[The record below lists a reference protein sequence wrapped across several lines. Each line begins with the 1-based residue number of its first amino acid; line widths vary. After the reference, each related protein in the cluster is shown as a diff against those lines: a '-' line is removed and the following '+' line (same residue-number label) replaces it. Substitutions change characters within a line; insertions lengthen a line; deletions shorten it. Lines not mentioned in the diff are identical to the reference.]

1 MGGLSFLSPLFLLGA
16 LAVAIPV
23 VLHLFRRRNDPVVP
37 FSAMRFLHQ
46 VPIEQ
51 ARRRRLQD
59 LLLLALRVAALLL
72 LAIGFARPYLQSPMS
87 ASEAG
92 VTVVAVDVSASM
104 GDAIRFA
111 RAQALALQAIDKA
124 PAGDSVAVVRFA
136 GRADVLVESGPDRD
150 AARAA
155 IAQLRP
161 SFGPT
166 RYHAAIARGLDVV
179 GTRTGRLVL
188 VTDLQSSGWTSA
200 DAVAVPAR
208 VTIEVG
214 DVGPLPPN
222 VGIAVL
228 DRTPQGIRAGL
239 VSTGPSRAVD
249 VELSVD
255 GKSAGRQRVT
265 LPADGTGTV
274 MFQGL
279 MATAGALRAHL
290 VAPDGIPA
298 DDQRWLALDPR
309 PGVRALVI
317 ASPGAGLDDAV
328 YVRRALEAAE
338 GATEAANAWRVEVA
352 PADRVQDASL
362 SGVAV
367 AVLVGTAGLDRRGA
381 EALRR
386 FVEHGGGLL
395 VAVGPGVN
403 VELLA
408 AGLGSAFPRL
418 RVGPP
423 AETPYSLVPT
433 DGRHPIFRLFD
444 PDRGAF
450 EQARFSRI
458 ATIAT
463 TVPASVIAR
472 FDNGAPALVD
482 QAMGKGRLGVFAS
495 DLSNRWNDLVL
506 QPAFVPWVVE
516 TASWLAANQAAPT
529 TLVAGDDATGQADRP
544 GVIDW
549 RPAGGTSAPTKLA
562 VNVAAQESDT
572 RRVSAAAFVAQVP
585 RDADDPSGAP
595 AAAQRQEAEQGWWRY
610 GLALMLI
617 GLVVES
623 AIGRRG

>member
-1 MGGLSFLSPLFLLGA
+1 MGGLSFLSPLFLIGA

-92 VTVVAVDVSASM
+92 VTVVAFDVSASM
-104 GDAIRFA
+104 GDPVRFA
-111 RAQALALQAIDKA
+111 RARTLAQEAIDNA
-124 PAGDSVAVVRFA
+124 PAGDQVAVVQFA
-136 GRADVLVESGPDRD
+136 GRADVIVEAGPDRA

-155 IAQLRP
+155 IARLQP

-166 RYHAAIARGLDVV
+166 RYHAAIARGLDLV
-179 GTRTGRLVL
+179 GTRAGRLVL
-188 VTDLQSSGWTSA
+188 VTDLQSSGWASA
-200 DAVAVPAR
+200 DAVGVPAR
-208 VTIEVG
+208 VSIEVA

-222 VGIAVL
+222 VCVAAL
-228 DRTPQGIRAGL
+228 DRTPQGLRVGL
-239 VSTGPSRAVD
+239 MSTGAPRDVE
-249 VELSVD
+249 VELSLD
-255 GKSAGRQRVT
+255 GRSLGRQRVT
-265 LPADGTGTV
+265 LPADGPGELLFRGVT
-274 MFQGL
+274 
-279 MATAGALRAHL
+279 ATSGAVRARL
-290 VAPDGIPA
+290 VTPDGIPA
-298 DDQRWLALDPR
+298 DDERWLVLDPR
-309 PGVRALVI
+309 PGVRAAII
-317 ASPGAGLDDAV
+317 ASPGAGLGEAL

-338 GATEAANAWRVEVA
+338 GSAAWRVDVR
-352 PADRVQDASL
+352 PADRVREVSDL

-367 AVLVGTAGLDRRGA
+367 AVIVGTAGLDRRGA
-381 EALRR
+381 EALGR
-386 FVEHGGGLL
+386 FVENGGGLL

-403 VELLA
+403 VDLLA
-408 AGLGSAFPRL
+408 TGLGSAFPRL

-423 AETPYSLVPT
+423 AEAPFSIVPT

-444 PDRGAF
+444 PDAGTF
-450 EQARFSRI
+450 DQARFTRI

-463 TVPASVIAR
+463 TAPSTVIAR
-472 FDNGAPALVD
+472 FDSGAPALVD

-516 TASWLAANQAAPT
+516 TASWLAANHAAPAG
-529 TLVAGDDATGQADRP
+529 LVAGDGVNDESSRP
-544 GVIDW
+544 GVTAW
-549 RPAGGTSAPTKLA
+549 RPTTAAGGPTTSLA
-562 VNVAAQESDT
+562 VNVAAQESDP

-585 RDADDPSGAP
+585 RDAEDRAGVP
-595 AAAQRQEAEQGWWRY
+595 AAARRQEAEQGWWRY

>member
-16 LAVAIPV
+16 LTVAIPV

-46 VPIEQ
+46 LPIEQ

-59 LLLLALRVAALLL
+59 LLLLALRVGALLL
-72 LAIGFARPYLQSPMS
+72 LALGFARPYLQSPMS

-104 GDAIRFA
+104 GDATRFA
-111 RAQALALQAIDKA
+111 RAKALALQAVDKA
-124 PAGDSVAVVRFA
+124 PAGDEVAVLQFA
-136 GRADVLVESGPDRD
+136 GRADVLVEPGPDRN
-150 AARAA
+150 AARAS
-155 IAQLRP
+155 IARLQP

-166 RYHAAIARGLDVV
+166 RYHAVLARGLDLV
-179 GTRTGRLVL
+179 GTRAGRLVL
-188 VTDLQSSGWTSA
+188 VTDLQASGWTSA
-200 DAVAVPAR
+200 DAVGLPER
-208 VTIEVG
+208 VTIEVA

-222 VGIAVL
+222 AGIAVL
-228 DRTPQGIRAGL
+228 EPTAQGVRVGL
-239 VSTGPSRAVD
+239 VSTGASRAVE

-255 GKSAGRQRVT
+255 GRSAGRQRVT
-265 LPADGTGTV
+265 LPADGTADV
-274 MFQGL
+274 LFRGL
-279 MATAGALRAHL
+279 TGSAGVVRAHL
-290 VAPDGIPA
+290 AAPDGIPA
-298 DDQRWLALDPR
+298 DDERWMALDAR
-309 PGVRALVI
+309 PGVRAAII

-328 YVRRALEAAE
+328 YVRRALEAAD
-338 GATEAANAWRVEVA
+338 GPNAWHVEVRS
-352 PADRVQDASL
+352 ADRVQDARDL

-386 FVEHGGGLL
+386 FVEQGGGLL

-444 PDRGAF
+444 PDAGAF

-463 TVPASVIAR
+463 TVPSSVIAR

-529 TLVAGDDATGQADRP
+529 GLVAGDGASGQLDRP

-549 RPAGGTSAPTKLA
+549 RPGGVASAPATKLA
-562 VNVAAQESDT
+562 VNVAAQESDA

-585 RDADDPSGAP
+585 HDAEDRAGAP
-595 AAAQRQEAEQGWWRY
+595 AAAERQEAEQGWWRY

>member
-1 MGGLSFLSPLFLLGA
+1 MGGLSFLSPLFLIGA
-16 LAVAIPV
+16 LTVAIPV

-59 LLLLALRVAALLL
+59 LLLLALRVTALLL
-72 LAIGFARPYLQSPMS
+72 LAVGFARPYLQSPMS
-87 ASEAG
+87 AAEAG

-104 GDAIRFA
+104 GDQIRFA
-111 RAQALALQAIDKA
+111 RARALAQQAVDAA
-124 PAGDSVAVVRFA
+124 PAGDQVAVVQFA
-136 GRADVLVESGPDRD
+136 GRADVLVEPGLDRA

-155 IAQLRP
+155 VAGLQP

-166 RYHAAIARGLDVV
+166 RYHAAIARGLDLV

-200 DAVAVPAR
+200 DAVGVPAR
-208 VTIEVG
+208 VSIEVA

-222 VGIAVL
+222 VAITAL
-228 DRTPQGIRAGL
+228 DRTPQGVRAGL
-239 VSTGPSRAVD
+239 TSTGPSRAVD
-249 VELSVD
+249 VELTLDARSL
-255 GKSAGRQRVT
+255 GRQRVT
-265 LPADGTGTV
+265 LPADGVGEAIFRGVT
-274 MFQGL
+274 
-279 MATAGALRAHL
+279 ATAGGVRARL
-290 VAPDGIPA
+290 LTPDGIPA

-309 PGVRALVI
+309 PGVRAAVI

-328 YVRRALEAAE
+328 YVRRALEAAD
-338 GATEAANAWRVEVA
+338 GSAAWRVEVR
-352 PADRVQDASL
+352 PADQVQDGASL
-362 SGVAV
+362 AGVAV

-381 EALRR
+381 EGLGR
-386 FVEHGGGLL
+386 FVEQGGGLL

-423 AETPYSLVPT
+423 AETPFSLVPT
-433 DGRHPIFRLFD
+433 EGRHPIFRLFD
-444 PDRGAF
+444 PDAGAF
-450 EQARFSRI
+450 DQARFTRI

-463 TVPASVIAR
+463 TAPASVIAR
-472 FDNGAPALVD
+472 FDNGAPALID
-482 QAMGKGRLGVFAS
+482 QVMGKGRLGVFAS

-506 QPAFVPWVVE
+506 QPAFVPWIVE
-516 TASWLAANQAAPT
+516 TASWLAANHAAPAG
-529 TLVAGDDATGQADRP
+529 LVAGDGASEQTARP
-544 GVIDW
+544 GVIAW
-549 RPAGGTSAPTKLA
+549 RPTGATGAPATSLA
-562 VNVAAQESDT
+562 VNVAVQESDP
-572 RRVSAAAFVAQVP
+572 RRVSAAAFVGQVA
-585 RDADDPSGAP
+585 RDAEDRAGRP
-595 AAAQRQEAEQGWWRY
+595 AAAKRQEAEQGWWRY

-617 GLVVES
+617 GLVAES

>member
-1 MGGLSFLSPLFLLGA
+1 MGGLSFLSPLFLIGT

-104 GDAIRFA
+104 GDAVRFA
-111 RAQALALQAIDKA
+111 RARTLAQEAIDNA
-124 PAGDSVAVVRFA
+124 PAGDQVAVVQFA
-136 GRADVLVESGPDRD
+136 GRADVMVEPGPDRT

-155 IAQLRP
+155 ITRLQP

-166 RYHAAIARGLDVV
+166 RYHAAIARSLDVV

-200 DAVAVPAR
+200 DAVGVPAR
-208 VTIEVG
+208 VSIEVA

-222 VGIAVL
+222 IGIAAL
-228 DRTPQGIRAGL
+228 DRAPQGLRVGL
-239 VSTGPSRAVD
+239 ASTGASRPVE
-249 VELSVD
+249 VELSLN
-255 GKSAGRQRVT
+255 GRSLGRQRAT
-265 LPADGTGTV
+265 LPADGTSELLFRGVT
-274 MFQGL
+274 
-279 MATAGALRAHL
+279 ATAGAVRARL
-290 VAPDGIPA
+290 VTPDGIPA
-298 DDQRWLALDPR
+298 DDERWLVLDPR
-309 PGVRALVI
+309 PGVRAAII
-317 ASPGAGLDDAV
+317 ASPGAGLGEAV

-338 GATEAANAWRVEVA
+338 GSAAWRVDVW
-352 PADRVQDASL
+352 PADRVREVRDL

-367 AVLVGTAGLDRRGA
+367 AVLLGTAGLDRRGA
-381 EALRR
+381 EALGR
-386 FVEHGGGLL
+386 FVENGAGLL

-403 VELLA
+403 VELLT
-408 AGLGSAFPRL
+408 AGFGEAFPRL

-444 PDRGAF
+444 PDAGAF
-450 EQARFSRI
+450 DQARFSRI

-463 TVPASVIAR
+463 TAPSSVIAR

-482 QAMGKGRLGVFAS
+482 QALGKGRLGVFAS

-516 TASWLAANQAAPT
+516 TASWLAANHAAPT
-529 TLVAGDDATGQADRP
+529 DLVAGDGVSEESSRP
-544 GVIDW
+544 GVMEW
-549 RPAGGTSAPTKLA
+549 RPTTAVAAPATMLA
-562 VNVAAQESDT
+562 VNVAAQESDP

-585 RDADDPSGAP
+585 RDAEDRAGVP
-595 AAAQRQEAEQGWWRY
+595 AAALRQEAEQGWWRY

-617 GLVVES
+617 GLIVES

>member
-1 MGGLSFLSPLFLLGA
+1 M
-16 LAVAIPV
+16 AIPV

-37 FSAMRFLHQ
+37 FSAMRFLRQ

-87 ASEAG
+87 ASQAG

-111 RAQALALQAIDKA
+111 RATTLATQAIDKA
-124 PAGDSVAVVRFA
+124 PAGDQVAVVQFA
-136 GRADVLVESGPDRD
+136 SRADVLVEPGPDRN

-155 IAQLRP
+155 IARLQP

-200 DAVAVPAR
+200 DAVGVPAR
-208 VTIEVG
+208 VSIEVA

-222 VGIAVL
+222 VGIVAL
-228 DRTPQGIRAGL
+228 DRVPQGVRVGL
-239 VSTGPSRAVD
+239 SSTGASRAVD
-249 VELSVD
+249 VELSLD
-255 GKSAGRQRVT
+255 GRSAGRQRVT
-265 LPADGTGTV
+265 LPADGTGDV
-274 MFQGL
+274 LFAGL
-279 MATAGALRAHL
+279 TATAGAVRAQL
-290 VAPDGIPA
+290 GTPDGIPA
-298 DDQRWLALDPR
+298 DDQRWLVLDPR
-309 PGVRALVI
+309 PGVRAAII

-338 GATEAANAWRVEVA
+338 GSAAWRVEVR
-352 PADRVQDASL
+352 PADRVQDGADL

-381 EALRR
+381 EALGR
-386 FVEHGGGLL
+386 FVEQGGGLL

-423 AETPYSLVPT
+423 TETPYSLVPT

-444 PDRGAF
+444 PDAGAF
-450 EQARFSRI
+450 DQARFSRI

-463 TVPASVIAR
+463 TAPSNVIAR

-516 TASWLAANQAAPT
+516 TASWLAANHAAPT
-529 TLVAGDDATGQADRP
+529 GVVAGDGVTAQAQRP

-549 RPAGGTSAPTKLA
+549 RPTAAAGAPATRLA
-562 VNVAAQESDT
+562 VNVAAQESDP

-585 RDADDPSGAP
+585 RDTEDRVGAP
-595 AAAQRQEAEQGWWRY
+595 AAARRQEAEQGWWRY
-610 GLALMLI
+610 GLVLMLI
-617 GLVVES
+617 GLVAES

>member
-1 MGGLSFLSPLFLLGA
+1 MGLGFLSPLFLLGA
-16 LAVAIPV
+16 LTVAIPV

-37 FSAMRFLHQ
+37 FSAMRFLRQ

-87 ASEAG
+87 ASQAG

-111 RAQALALQAIDKA
+111 RATTLATQAIDKA
-124 PAGDSVAVVRFA
+124 PAGDQVAVVQFA
-136 GRADVLVESGPDRD
+136 SRADVLVEPGPDRN

-155 IAQLRP
+155 IARLQP

-179 GTRTGRLVL
+179 GARTGRLVL

-200 DAVAVPAR
+200 DAVGVPAR
-208 VTIEVG
+208 VSIEVA

-222 VGIAVL
+222 VGIAAL
-228 DRTPQGIRAGL
+228 DRVPQGVRVGL
-239 VSTGPSRAVD
+239 SSTGASRAVD
-249 VELSVD
+249 VELSLD
-255 GKSAGRQRVT
+255 GRSAGRQRVT
-265 LPADGTGTV
+265 LPADGTGDV
-274 MFQGL
+274 LFAGL
-279 MATAGALRAHL
+279 TATAGVVRAQL
-290 VAPDGIPA
+290 GTPDGIPA
-298 DDQRWLALDPR
+298 DDQRWLVLDSR
-309 PGVRALVI
+309 PGVRAAII

-338 GATEAANAWRVEVA
+338 GSAAWRVEVR
-352 PADRVQDASL
+352 PADRVQDGANL

-381 EALRR
+381 EALGR
-386 FVEHGGGLL
+386 FVEQGGGLL

-444 PDRGAF
+444 PDAGAF
-450 EQARFSRI
+450 DQARFSRI

-463 TVPASVIAR
+463 TAPSNVIAR

-516 TASWLAANQAAPT
+516 TASWLAANHAAPT
-529 TLVAGDDATGQADRP
+529 GVVAGDGVTAQAQRP

-549 RPAGGTSAPTKLA
+549 RPTAAAGAPATRLA
-562 VNVAAQESDT
+562 VNVAAQESDP
-572 RRVSAAAFVAQVP
+572 RRVSAAAFVAQVT
-585 RDADDPSGAP
+585 RDAEDRAGAP
-595 AAAQRQEAEQGWWRY
+595 AAARRQEAEQGWWRY

>member
-1 MGGLSFLSPLFLLGA
+1 MGGLSFLSPLFLIGA
-16 LAVAIPV
+16 LTVAIPV
-23 VLHLFRRRNDPVVP
+23 VLHLFRRRDDPVVP

-72 LAIGFARPYLQSPMS
+72 LAVGFARPYLQSSMS

-111 RAQALALQAIDKA
+111 RAQTLARQAIDKA
-124 PAGDSVAVVRFA
+124 PAGDQVAVVQFA
-136 GRADVLVESGPDRD
+136 GRADVLVEPGRDRD

-155 IAQLRP
+155 IARLQP

-188 VTDLQSSGWTSA
+188 VTDLQSSGWSSA
-200 DAVAVPAR
+200 DAVSVPER

-222 VGIAVL
+222 VAIAEL
-228 DRTPQGIRAGL
+228 DQSSQGVRVGL
-239 VSTGPSRAVD
+239 VSTGASRSVD
-249 VELSVD
+249 VELTVD
-255 GKSAGRQRVT
+255 GKIAGRQRVT
-265 LPADGTGTV
+265 LPADGAGDV
-274 MFQGL
+274 LFRDL
-279 MATAGALRAHL
+279 TAAVGAVRARL
-290 VAPDGIPA
+290 ITLDGIPA
-298 DDQRWLALDPR
+298 DDERWLVLGSR
-309 PGVRALVI
+309 PGVRAAII

-338 GATEAANAWRVEVA
+338 GADTWRVEVR
-352 PADRVQDASL
+352 PADRVRDAADL

-381 EALRR
+381 EALGR
-386 FVEHGGGLL
+386 FVEHGGGLF

-408 AGLGSAFPRL
+408 AGLGAAFPRL

-444 PDRGAF
+444 PDEGAF

-463 TVPASVIAR
+463 TAPASVIAR

-516 TASWLAANQAAPT
+516 TASWLAATKAVPAG
-529 TLVAGDDATGQADRP
+529 LVAGDDTTGQADRP

-549 RPAGGTSAPTKLA
+549 RPAGAAAAPATKLA
-562 VNVAAQESDT
+562 VNVAAQERDA
-572 RRVSAAAFVAQVP
+572 RRMSGAAFVAQVP
-585 RDADDPSGAP
+585 RDADDRAAAP
-595 AAAQRQEAEQGWWRY
+595 AAAQRQEAEQSWWRY
-610 GLALMLI
+610 GLALMLM
-617 GLVVES
+617 GLIVES

>member
-16 LAVAIPV
+16 LTVAIPV

-59 LLLLALRVAALLL
+59 LLLLAVRAAALLL

-92 VTVVAVDVSASM
+92 ITVVAVDVSASM
-104 GDAIRFA
+104 GDATRFA
-111 RAQALALQAIDKA
+111 RAQALAQQAVDKA
-124 PAGDSVAVVRFA
+124 PAGDQVAVVQFA
-136 GRADVLVESGPDRD
+136 GRADVLVEPGPDRQ

-155 IAQLRP
+155 IARLQP

-166 RYHAAIARGLDVV
+166 RYHAAIARGLDVF

-200 DAVAVPAR
+200 DAVGLPAR

-222 VGIAVL
+222 AGIAVL
-228 DRTPQGIRAGL
+228 DRTQQGVRAGL
-239 VSTGPSRAVD
+239 VSTGASRAVD
-249 VELSVD
+249 VELTVD
-255 GKSAGRQRVT
+255 GKIVGRQRVT
-265 LPADGTGTV
+265 LPADGTGDV
-274 MFQGL
+274 LFRGL
-279 MATAGALRAHL
+279 TATAGAVRARL

-298 DDQRWLALDPR
+298 DDERWLVLGAR
-309 PGVRALVI
+309 PGVRAAIV
-317 ASPGAGLDDAV
+317 ASPGAGLDEAV

-338 GATEAANAWRVEVA
+338 GADAWRVEVR
-352 PADRVQDASL
+352 PANRVQDAADL

-381 EALRR
+381 EALGR

-395 VAVGPGVN
+395 VAVGPSVN

-444 PDRGAF
+444 PDEGAF

-463 TVPASVIAR
+463 TAPASVIAR

-529 TLVAGDDATGQADRP
+529 GLVAGDGVTGQADRP
-544 GVIDW
+544 GVIGW
-549 RPAGGTSAPTKLA
+549 RPAGAADVPATKLA
-562 VNVAAQESDT
+562 VNVAAQESDP

-585 RDADDPSGAP
+585 RDADDRASAP
-595 AAAQRQEAEQGWWRY
+595 AAAQRQEAEQSWWRY
-610 GLALMLI
+610 GLALMLV
-617 GLVVES
+617 GLVIES

>member
-1 MGGLSFLSPLFLLGA
+1 MGGLSFLSPVFLLGA

-72 LAIGFARPYLQSPMS
+72 LAIGFARPYFQSPIS
-87 ASEAG
+87 ASESG

-104 GDAIRFA
+104 GDAVRFA
-111 RAQALALQAIDKA
+111 RARTLAQRAIDMA
-124 PAGDSVAVVRFA
+124 PAGDQVAVVQFA
-136 GRADVLVESGPDRD
+136 GRAEVLVEPGLDR
-150 AARAA
+150 AVARAA
-155 IAQLRP
+155 VTRLQP
-161 SFGPT
+161 SYGPT
-166 RYHAAIARGLDVV
+166 RYHAALASGLDLI

-188 VTDLQSSGWTSA
+188 VTDLQSSGWTST
-200 DAVAVPAR
+200 DAVGVPAR
-208 VTIEVG
+208 VSIALA
-214 DVGPLPPN
+214 DVGRLPPN
-222 VGIAVL
+222 VAITAL
-228 DRTPQGIRAGL
+228 DRTPQGLRVGL
-239 VSTGPSRAVD
+239 TSTGAARAVD

-255 GKSAGRQRVT
+255 GRSLGRQRAT
-265 LPADGTGTV
+265 LPADGAGEV
-274 MFQGL
+274 MFRGVT
-279 MATAGALRAHL
+279 ATAGKARAQL
-290 VAPDGIPA
+290 GAPDGIPA

-309 PGVRALVI
+309 PHVRAAII

-328 YVRRALEAAE
+328 YVRRALEAAD
-338 GATEAANAWRVEVA
+338 GSSGWRVDVR
-352 PADRVQDASL
+352 PADRLQEATSL

-367 AVLVGTAGLDRRGA
+367 AILVGTAGLDRRGA
-381 EALRR
+381 EGLGR
-386 FVEHGGGLL
+386 FVENGGGLL
-395 VAVGPGVN
+395 VAIGPGVN
-403 VELLA
+403 VDLLTT
-408 AGLGSAFPRL
+408 GLGPTFPRL

-444 PDRGAF
+444 PDAGAF
-450 EQARFSRI
+450 DQARFARI

-463 TVPASVIAR
+463 TAPASVIAR
-472 FDNGAPALVD
+472 FDNGAPALID

-516 TASWLAANQAAPT
+516 TASWLAANHAAPAD
-529 TLVAGDDATGQADRP
+529 LVAGDGASEADSRP

-549 RPAGGTSAPTKLA
+549 RPAGSAGVPPTRLA
-562 VNVAAQESDT
+562 VNVAVQESDP
-572 RRVSAAAFVAQVP
+572 RRLSEAAFLAQVA
-585 RDADDPSGAP
+585 RDADDRAGAP
-595 AAAQRQEAEQGWWRY
+595 AAALRQEAEQGWWRY

>member
-1 MGGLSFLSPLFLLGA
+1 M
-16 LAVAIPV
+16 
-23 VLHLFRRRNDPVVP
+23 LHLFRRRNDPVVP

-92 VTVVAVDVSASM
+92 VTVVAFDVSASM
-104 GDAIRFA
+104 GDAVRFA
-111 RAQALALQAIDKA
+111 RARTLAQQAIDDA
-124 PAGDSVAVVRFA
+124 PAGDQVAVVQFA
-136 GRADVLVESGPDRD
+136 GRADVIVEAGPDRT

-155 IAQLRP
+155 IARLQP

-179 GTRTGRLVL
+179 GTRAGRLVL

-200 DAVAVPAR
+200 DAVGVPAR
-208 VTIEVG
+208 VSIEVA

-222 VGIAVL
+222 VAVAAL
-228 DRTPQGIRAGL
+228 DRTPQGLRVGL
-239 VSTGPSRAVD
+239 TSTGASRAVE
-249 VELSVD
+249 VELSL
-255 GKSAGRQRVT
+255 GESSLGRQRVT
-265 LPADGTGTV
+265 LPADGTGELIFRGVT
-274 MFQGL
+274 
-279 MATAGALRAHL
+279 ATAGAVRARL
-290 VAPDGIPA
+290 VTPDGIPA
-298 DDQRWLALDPR
+298 DDERWLVLDPR
-309 PGVRALVI
+309 PGVRAAI
-317 ASPGAGLDDAV
+317 ITSPGAGLGEAV
-328 YVRRALEAAE
+328 YVRRALESAE
-338 GATEAANAWRVEVA
+338 GSAAWRVDVR
-352 PADRVQDASL
+352 PADRVREVADL

-367 AVLVGTAGLDRRGA
+367 AVIVGTAGLDRRGA
-381 EALRR
+381 EALGQ
-386 FVEHGGGLL
+386 FVENGGGLL

-403 VELLA
+403 VDLLA
-408 AGLGSAFPRL
+408 MGLGSAFPRL

-423 AETPYSLVPT
+423 AETPFSLVPT

-444 PDRGAF
+444 PDAGAF
-450 EQARFSRI
+450 DQARFTRI

-463 TVPASVIAR
+463 TAPSTVIAR

-516 TASWLAANQAAPT
+516 TASWLAANHAAPAG
-529 TLVAGDDATGQADRP
+529 LVAGDGATDESSRP
-544 GVIDW
+544 GVTAW
-549 RPAGGTSAPTKLA
+549 RPTTAAGGPTTSLA
-562 VNVAAQESDT
+562 VNVAAQESDP

-585 RDADDPSGAP
+585 RDAEDRAGVP
-595 AAAQRQEAEQGWWRY
+595 AAARRQEAEQGWWRY

>member
-16 LAVAIPV
+16 LTVAVPV
-23 VLHLFRRRNDPVVP
+23 VLHLFQRRNDPVVP

-87 ASEAG
+87 ASQAG

-104 GDAIRFA
+104 GDAVRFA
-111 RAQALALQAIDKA
+111 RATMLATQAIEKA
-124 PAGDSVAVVRFA
+124 PAGDRVAVVQFA
-136 GRADVLVESGPDRD
+136 SRADVLVEPGSDRN

-155 IAQLRP
+155 IARLQP

-200 DAVAVPAR
+200 DAVGVPAR
-208 VTIEVG
+208 VSIEAA

-222 VGIAVL
+222 VGIGAL
-228 DRTPQGIRAGL
+228 DRTPQGVRVGL
-239 VSTGPSRAVD
+239 SSTGASRAVD
-249 VELSVD
+249 VELSLD
-255 GKSAGRQRVT
+255 GRSAGRQRVT
-265 LPADGTGTV
+265 LPADGTGDV
-274 MFQGL
+274 LFPGL
-279 MATAGALRAHL
+279 TATAGAVRAHL
-290 VAPDGIPA
+290 VTPDGIPA
-298 DDQRWLALDPR
+298 DDQRWLVLDPR
-309 PGVRALVI
+309 PGVRAAIV

-338 GATEAANAWRVEVA
+338 GSAAWRVEVR
-352 PADRVQDASL
+352 PADRVQDAADL

-386 FVEHGGGLL
+386 FVEQGGGLL

-408 AGLGSAFPRL
+408 AGFGSAFPRL

-423 AETPYSLVPT
+423 AETPYSLIPT

-444 PDRGAF
+444 PDAGAF
-450 EQARFSRI
+450 DQARFSRI

-463 TVPASVIAR
+463 TAPSKVIAR

-482 QAMGKGRLGVFAS
+482 QAMGKGRLGVLAS

-516 TASWLAANQAAPT
+516 TASWLAANHAAPT
-529 TLVAGDDATGQADRP
+529 GLVAGDGVTAQAQRP

-549 RPAGGTSAPTKLA
+549 RPTSAAGAPATRLA
-562 VNVAAQESDT
+562 VNVAAQESDP

-585 RDADDPSGAP
+585 RDTEDRVGAP
-595 AAAQRQEAEQGWWRY
+595 AAARRQEAEQGWWRY
-610 GLALMLI
+610 GLVLMLI
-617 GLVVES
+617 GLVAES

>member
-16 LAVAIPV
+16 LAVGIPV
-23 VLHLFRRRNDPVVP
+23 VLHLFRRRDDPVVP

-46 VPIEQ
+46 MPIEQ

-104 GDAIRFA
+104 GDATRFA
-111 RAQALALQAIDKA
+111 RAQALAQQAIDKA
-124 PAGDSVAVVRFA
+124 PTGDEVAVVQFA
-136 GRADVLVESGPDRD
+136 GRADVLVESGPDRN

-155 IAQLRP
+155 IARLRP

-200 DAVAVPAR
+200 DAVGLPAR

-228 DRTPQGIRAGL
+228 DRTPQGIRVGL
-239 VSTGPSRAVD
+239 VSTGPSRAVE

-255 GKSAGRQRVT
+255 GKSSGRQRVT
-265 LPADGTGTV
+265 LPADGTGNV
-274 MFQGL
+274 LFQGL
-279 MATAGALRAHL
+279 TATAGALRAHL

-298 DDQRWLALDPR
+298 DDERWLALGPR
-309 PGVRALVI
+309 PGVRAVVI
-317 ASPGAGLDDAV
+317 SSPGAGLDDAV

-338 GATEAANAWRVEVA
+338 GPDAWRVEVR
-352 PADRVQDASL
+352 PADRVRDAADL
-362 SGVAV
+362 AGFAV
-367 AVLVGTAGLDRRGA
+367 AVLVGTAGLDRRGT
-381 EALRR
+381 EALGRY
-386 FVEHGGGLL
+386 VEHGGGLL
-395 VAVGPGVN
+395 VAVGPDVN

-444 PDRGAF
+444 PDAGAF

-516 TASWLAANQAAPT
+516 TASWLAANKAAPT
-529 TLVAGDDATGQADRP
+529 SLVAGDGATGQADRP

-549 RPAGGTSAPTKLA
+549 RPAGAASAPATRLA

-572 RRVSAAAFVAQVP
+572 RRVSAAAFIAQVP
-585 RDADDPSGAP
+585 RDADDRAGAP
-595 AAAQRQEAEQGWWRY
+595 AAAQRQEADQGWWRY

>member
-1 MGGLSFLSPLFLLGA
+1 MRGA
-16 LAVAIPV
+16 SK
-23 VLHLFRRRNDPVVP
+23 F
-37 FSAMRFLHQ
+37 
-46 VPIEQ
+46 
-51 ARRRRLQD
+51 
-59 LLLLALRVAALLL
+59 
-72 LAIGFARPYLQSPMS
+72 
-87 ASEAG
+87 
-92 VTVVAVDVSASM
+92 
-104 GDAIRFA
+104 
-111 RAQALALQAIDKA
+111 
-124 PAGDSVAVVRFA
+124 
-136 GRADVLVESGPDRD
+136 
-150 AARAA
+150 
-155 IAQLRP
+155 
-161 SFGPT
+161 
-166 RYHAAIARGLDVV
+166 
-179 GTRTGRLVL
+179 
-188 VTDLQSSGWTSA
+188 
-200 DAVAVPAR
+200 
-208 VTIEVG
+208 
-214 DVGPLPPN
+214 
-222 VGIAVL
+222 
-228 DRTPQGIRAGL
+228 
-239 VSTGPSRAVD
+239 
-249 VELSVD
+249 
-255 GKSAGRQRVT
+255 
-265 LPADGTGTV
+265 
-274 MFQGL
+274 
-279 MATAGALRAHL
+279 
-290 VAPDGIPA
+290 
-298 DDQRWLALDPR
+298 
-309 PGVRALVI
+309 
-317 ASPGAGLDDAV
+317 
-328 YVRRALEAAE
+328 
-338 GATEAANAWRVEVA
+338 A
-352 PADRVQDASL
+352 PADRVQDSSL

-381 EALRR
+381 EALGR

-506 QPAFVPWVVE
+506 QPVFVPWVVE

-529 TLVAGDDATGQADRP
+529 GLVAGDGATGQAERP

-549 RPAGGTSAPTKLA
+549 RPAGAAGAPATKLA

-572 RRVSAAAFVAQVP
+572 RRVSAAAFIAQVP